1 MIQITNMHF
10 AYPEDDFRLRI
21 PSLLIE
27 AQEKVAIVGPSGFGK
42 TTLLNLFAGILS
54 PDAGEVSV
62 KDSVVNRLSDQERR
76 AFRIANIGFVFQDFK
91 LIEYLKVEE
100 NILLP
105 FRINKKLNLSSEIRS
120 RVKSIAN
127 TLDIGDKLKKFPSKL
142 SQGEQQR
149 VAIAR
154 ALINNP
160 AIILADEPTGNLDP
174 ANKARIKKVLFDS
187 SERFGATLVTVTHD
201 HELLKGFDRV
211 IDFQDYQKQE
221 DEG

>member
-1 MIQITNMHF
+1 MIQVSNLSFT
-10 AYPEDDFRLRI
+10 YPEDDFKLRI
-21 PSLLIE
+21 PSLTIHE
-27 AQEKVAIVGPSGFGK
+27 KEKVAIVGPSGFGK
-42 TTLLNLFAGILS
+42 TTLLNLFAGILA
-54 PDAGEVSV
+54 PDSGEVSINH
-62 KDSVVNRLSDQERR
+62 SVVNQLSDQERR

-105 FRINKKLNLSSEIRS
+105 FRINKKLNLSSEARNGV
-120 RVKSIAN
+120 RSIAN
-127 TLDIGDKLKKFPSKL
+127 TLDIGDKLKKYPSKL

-174 ANKARIKKVLFDS
+174 ANKSRIKKVLFDS
-187 SERFGATLVTVTHD
+187 ADRFGATLVTVTHD

-211 IDFQDYQKQE
+211 IDFQDFQNQE

>member
-1 MIQITNMHF
+1 MIQVSNLSFT
-10 AYPEDDFRLRI
+10 YPEDDFKLRI
-21 PSLLIE
+21 PSLTIHE
-27 AQEKVAIVGPSGFGK
+27 KEKVAIVGPSGFGK
-42 TTLLNLFAGILS
+42 TTLLNLFAGILV
-54 PDAGEVSV
+54 PDSGEVSINH
-62 KDSVVNRLSDQERR
+62 SVVNQLSDQERR

-105 FRINKKLNLSSEIRS
+105 FRINKKLNLSSEARNGV
-120 RVKSIAN
+120 RSIAN
-127 TLDIGDKLKKFPSKL
+127 TLDIGDKLKKYPSKL

-174 ANKARIKKVLFDS
+174 ANKSRIKKVLFDS
-187 SERFGATLVTVTHD
+187 ADRFGATLVTVTHD

-211 IDFQDYQKQE
+211 IDFQDFQNQE